1 MIATISPGL
10 AWLASATD
18 TVSGRCLWDPEGPD
32 PRDKAQPHRRGIP
45 ECHASEHLSPTAV
58 QKLAAP
64 LAEVEGLRRQCRGHP
79 GWFPS
84 LNIGVYW
91 ASCALFFGLSYL
103 LREAAPVAS
112 VHCPQGRALPQP
124 GALQPRPPLPS
135 ASAWPPHSMAPYP
148 GLTLTRSIL
157 TPATPVPTPFP
168 NALKPP
174 LAWPRFQAVAPRGQ
188 PGAGHSQNHSPGRS
202 PQRVGAGEGA
212 GEARA
217 QAHLSLFFKY
227 PLAPSLLGF
236 VPLPVFI
243 LFFLPF
249 PDAHLFCTLEPSYE

>member
-1 MIATISPGL
+1 MTATISPGL

-64 LAEVEGLRRQCRGHP
+64 LAEVEGLRRQCRRHP

-84 LNIGVYW
+84 WNIGVCW
-91 ASCALFFGLSYL
+91 ASCALFMWPFLSSPGGCSCGL
-103 LREAAPVAS
+103 
-112 VHCPQGRALPQP
+112 C
-124 GALQPRPPLPS
+124 PLPS
-135 ASAWPPHSMAPYP
+135 RHGPPPTWCPPAPPTASFSLCLASSLHGTILRPHP
-148 GLTLTRSIL
+148 LTRSIL
-157 TPATPVPTPFP
+157 TPATPMPTPFP

-188 PGAGHSQNHSPGRS
+188 PGAGHSQDHSPGRS
-202 PQRVGAGEGA
+202 PQIVGGGGGERGQ
-212 GEARA
+212 GTSTPFPVL
-217 QAHLSLFFKY
+217 QISVG
-227 PLAPSLLGF
+227 PLPAWFCTPPCFYIIFPSL
-236 VPLPVFI
+236 P
-243 LFFLPF
+243 
-249 PDAHLFCTLEPSYE
+249 